1 MNKVGV
7 DRRTVVLALLCA
19 AQFMVVLDFSIINVA
34 LPSIRDEFG
43 LSSTG
48 LQWVITGYVLTF
60 GGFLLLGGRVADIYG
75 RRRVFVAGLVL
86 FAAASLA
93 GGFATSA
100 AVLVGARAVQG
111 LGAAAVSPAALS
123 ILTTSFPE
131 GVERNRALGIW
142 GGVAAGGFSAGVI
155 LGGILTEALG
165 WEWVMFVNVPIG
177 GAVAVLAPFVL
188 REDRGEKKGRKLDIP
203 GAASVTAGLIALVYA
218 LSGAGAAGF
227 LSPRIVL
234 SFGLALALLA
244 GFWVIELRTHDPLVP
259 PGVVRR
265 RTLTGANVIGLLIIA
280 SAAPM
285 IFLITLYMQRVLG
298 YSAIEAGLAWLPHG
312 LASIFASSVGGR
324 LATRIGVKPTL
335 LGGLAALATSLV
347 LLSRVSAGGGFWT
360 DVLPGTLLVSFGIVL
375 PLVAVSVAATSG
387 VRDAEQG
394 LASGLLST
402 TQQIGA
408 ALGLAVLV
416 AIFATRTEALVGA
429 GVAHPEALARGLQYA
444 LVFGVGFPVLGL
456 VIALLTLREKRLRLG
471 RVYSRSHAKEGSR
484 AYGGG
489 SNRPRA

>member
-1 MNKVGV
+1 LLSKLRGAGLFPILV
-7 DRRTVVLALLCA
+7 LLCA
-19 AQFMVVLDFSIINVA
+19 AQFMVVLDFSIVNVA

-43 LSSTG
+43 LSSAG

-75 RRRVFVAGLVL
+75 RRLVFVAGLSL
-86 FAAASLA
+86 FVVASLA

-100 AVLVGARAVQG
+100 AVLVVARAVQG

-131 GVERNRALGIW
+131 GAERNRALGIW

-155 LGGILTEALG
+155 LGGFLTEILG

-177 GAVAVLAPFVL
+177 GAVAILAPFIL
-188 REDRGEKKGRKLDIP
+188 QENKGEASGRKLDIP
-203 GAASVTAGLIALVYA
+203 GAVSVTAGLIALVYA
-218 LSGAGAAGF
+218 LSGAGATGF

-244 GFWVIELRTHDPLVP
+244 GFWAIELRTRDPLVP

-265 RTLTGANVIGLLIIA
+265 RTLTGANVVGLLIIA

-324 LATRIGVKPTL
+324 LATRIGVKPIL
-335 LGGLAALATSLV
+335 LVGLGVLATSLI

-360 DVLPGTLLVSFGIVL
+360 DVLPGTLLVSFGIIL

-387 VRDAEQG
+387 VRDSEQG

-408 ALGLAVLV
+408 ALGLALLV
-416 AIFATRTEALVGA
+416 AISATHTEALTET

-456 VIALLTLREKRLRLG
+456 VIALLTLRENRLG
-471 RVYSRSHAKEGSR
+471 
-484 AYGGG
+484 
-489 SNRPRA
+489 

>member
-1 MNKVGV
+1 MNKFRDSG
-7 DRRTVVLALLCA
+7 RLPILALLCA

-34 LPSIRDEFG
+34 LPSIRDDFG
-43 LSSTG
+43 LSRAG

-75 RRRVFVAGLVL
+75 RRLVFVAGLSL
-86 FAAASLA
+86 FVAASLA
-93 GGFATSA
+93 GGFASSA
-100 AVLVGARAVQG
+100 AVLVGARAAQG

-123 ILTTSFPE
+123 ILTTSFQE
-131 GVERNRALGIW
+131 GAERNRALGIW

-155 LGGILTEALG
+155 LGGFLTEILG

-177 GAVAVLAPFVL
+177 GVVAILALFL
-188 REDRGEKKGRKLDIP
+188 LQESEGEAAGRKLDLP
-203 GAASVTAGLIALVYA
+203 GAVSVTAGLVALVYA
-218 LSGAGAAGF
+218 LSGAGGAGF

-244 GFWVIELRTHDPLVP
+244 GFWIIEWRTRDPLVP
-259 PGVVRR
+259 LGVFRR
-265 RTLTGANVIGLLIIA
+265 STLTGANVVGLLIIA

-324 LATRIGVKPTL
+324 LATRIGVRPTL
-335 LGGLAALATSLV
+335 IGGLTVLAVSLG
-347 LLSRVSAGGGFWT
+347 LLSRVSAGGVFWT

-387 VRDAEQG
+387 VRDSEQG

-402 TQQIGA
+402 MQQIGA
-408 ALGLAVLV
+408 ALGLALLV
-416 AIFATRTEALVGA
+416 AISATHTEALIGA
-429 GVAHPEALARGLQYA
+429 GVAHPEALARGFRYA
-444 LVFGVGFPVLGL
+444 LVFGLGFPVMGL
-456 VIALLTLREKRLRLG
+456 LIALLTMRGRRLQ
-471 RVYSRSHAKEGSR
+471 ED
-484 AYGGG
+484 
-489 SNRPRA
+489 

>member
-1 MNKVGV
+1 MNKIGV

-75 RRRVFVAGLVL
+75 RRRIFVAGLAL

-188 REDRGEKKGRKLDIP
+188 QENRGEETGRKLDIP
-203 GAASVTAGLIALVYA
+203 GAVSVTAGLIALVYA
-218 LSGAGAAGF
+218 LSGAGGAGF

-244 GFWVIELRTHDPLVP
+244 VFWTIELRTRDPLVP

-265 RTLTGANVIGLLIIA
+265 RTLTGANVVGLLIIA

-312 LASIFASSVGGR
+312 LASIFASSIGGR

-347 LLSRVSAGGGFWT
+347 LLSRVSADGGFWT

-408 ALGLAVLV
+408 ALGLALLV
-416 AIFATRTEALVGA
+416 AIFATRTEALTGA
-429 GVAHPEALARGLQYA
+429 GVAHSEALARGLQFA
-444 LVFGVGFPVLGL
+444 LVLGVGFPVLGL
-456 VIALLTLREKRLRLG
+456 VIALLTLHEKRLSLG
-471 RVYSRSHAKEGSR
+471 RIYSRSHAKESSR
-484 AYGGG
+484 
-489 SNRPRA
+489 SD